1 MGGLFGHVYSKE
13 KCMKVTWMQNAWHL
27 CYQDHGLYVESV
39 LVQRIERYYVLVKDN
54 VRMIYFI
61 IKLRTKFVLQYRV
74 GICTYSISGMIE
86 GNLFKWKKN
95 VAVGDTKLN
104 EKLHKSF

>member
-1 MGGLFGHVYSKE
+1 M
-13 KCMKVTWMQNAWHL
+13 
-27 CYQDHGLYVESV
+27 
-39 LVQRIERYYVLVKDN
+39 
-54 VRMIYFI
+54 
-61 IKLRTKFVLQYRV
+61 KLRTKFVLRHRV
-74 GICTYSISGMIE
+74 GICTYYISWMIE

>member
-1 MGGLFGHVYSKE
+1 
-13 KCMKVTWMQNAWHL
+13 MKLGA
-27 CYQDHGLYVESV
+27 
-39 LVQRIERYYVLVKDN
+39 
-54 VRMIYFI
+54 
-61 IKLRTKFVLQYRV
+61 KFVLRHRV
-74 GICTYSISGMIE
+74 GICTYYISWMIE

>member
-39 LVQRIERYYVLVKDN
+39 LVQRIERYYVLVQRKDDMF
-54 VRMIYFI
+54 R
-61 IKLRTKFVLQYRV
+61 
-74 GICTYSISGMIE
+74 
-86 GNLFKWKKN
+86 
-95 VAVGDTKLN
+95 
-104 EKLHKSF
+104 